1 MGSLSPQAINARKVF
16 LAKVKP
22 GADEAIK
29 KNQEMGDSI
38 KETVFGTETLIEKAK
53 IAPIEL
59 LVTKV
64 KALTAKVEA
73 SIVALDSGLA
83 KVKDFA
89 KDNKS
94 VLAELDEVTK
104 LNTALADERR
114 KASSRLPALKSS
126 QSQAEKALKDLAGS
140 RSELNA
146 QWALIESD
154 ARKAH
159 LEVQADVKKL
169 YGYRDAASAA
179 AKSKDAKAL
188 ADAKSQAEMMA
199 NPYLSEWPNKMK
211 KKLADFADRY
221 EKQPSVDKNVLDQ
234 LARDKSELTGVL
246 ERVAL
251 NAKLIDSIKSEIAGQ
266 K

>member
-1 MGSLSPQAINARKVF
+1 MGSLSAEAIKARKVF
-16 LAKVKP
+16 LAKIKP
-22 GADEAIK
+22 GADETIK
-29 KNQEMGDSI
+29 KNQDMLDSI
-38 KETVFGTETLIEKAK
+38 KETVFGIDALIEKAQ

-59 LVTKV
+59 HVTKV
-64 KALTAKVEA
+64 KALAAKVET
-73 SIVALDSGLA
+73 SIVALDNCLA

-89 KDNKS
+89 KENKS
-94 VLAELDEVTK
+94 VVAELDDVSK
-104 LNTALADERR
+104 LTAALADERR
-114 KASSRLPALKSS
+114 KATTRIPALKSS

-159 LEVQADVKKL
+159 QDVLAEVKKL
-169 YGYRDAASAA
+169 YEYRDKASAA
-179 AKSKDAKAL
+179 VKSKDAKAL
-188 ADAKSQAEMMA
+188 ADAKSRAEMMT

-211 KKLADFADRY
+211 KKLADFATRY
-221 EKQPSVDKNVLDQ
+221 EKQREVEKTVLDQ
-234 LARDKSELTGVL
+234 LAQDKTELNGVL

-251 NAKLIDSIKSEIAGQ
+251 NATLIDSIKREIADQ